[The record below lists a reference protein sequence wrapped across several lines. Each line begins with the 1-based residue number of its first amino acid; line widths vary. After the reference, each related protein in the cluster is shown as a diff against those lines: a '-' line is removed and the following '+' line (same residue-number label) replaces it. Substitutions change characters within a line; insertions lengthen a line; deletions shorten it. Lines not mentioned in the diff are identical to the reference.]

1 MLLKFRCLKLGD
13 KVNCDGRFCYRF
25 FKRAFDIFFSIIGI
39 VITSPILLV
48 FSFIIK
54 FSDFGPVIYKSGRV
68 GFKGT
73 PLTVYKFRSMRVGSD
88 NIENFL
94 SGKELDEFKNE
105 FKLKDDCRVTK
116 IGKFI
121 RKTSIDEL
129 PQFFNVLIGNMS
141 MVGPRPITEAE
152 LKKYGD
158 DAELLLSV
166 KPGITGMW
174 QCSGRNKIT
183 YADGKRQATELY
195 YVKNQSFILDIKIIF
210 KTLISVFKYNEV
222 L

>member
-1 MLLKFRCLKLGD
+1 MGD
-13 KVNCDGRFCYRF
+13 KVNCNGKFFYKVIKRF
-25 FKRAFDIFFSIIGI
+25 FDILFSIIGI
-39 VITSPILLV
+39 IITSPFLII

-54 FSDFGPVIYKSGRV
+54 FSDFGPVIYKSERV
-68 GFKGT
+68 GFKGKT
-73 PLTVYKFRSMRVGSD
+73 LKVYKFRSMRVGSD

-141 MVGPRPITEAE
+141 MVGPRPITADE
-152 LKKYGD
+152 LKKYGS

-195 YVKNQSFILDIKIIF
+195 YVKNQSFLLDIKIIF
-210 KTLISVFKYNEV
+210 KTFISVFKFNEV